1 MMKFGKY
8 LATGSV
14 VLTVLMG
21 TSACTPDMPP
31 ELLAQLADSS
41 INCGS
46 ADVTTYA
53 PGAITNVIN
62 QWGSDYSGLC
72 AGATVTVSD
81 QPGAAN
87 IAYTDSSTPPADCSA
102 FLSVPTAI
110 DGAAISTT
118 VAGVDGIIIDAA
130 TLSKILSGE
139 ITTWA
144 DPAVAALN
152 SGLELPDEPVVLTT
166 SVAKP
171 VADAIDSW
179 MKRVDP
185 KNWKGIPSTFTV
197 TDSFD
202 TLNVAAELTTEGGIG
217 LVPFSYVTTYGLQ
230 SMAVKVAKDQ
240 EPVPSN
246 LESIYS
252 ALTQLTV
259 SGTASPLIPT
269 LDPGMTPI
277 PPDGSNTAPAPWQA
291 IFPLYQHLCS
301 GGNENDTRAFA
312 RYSMRTDSQGFLAT
326 FSLQGL
332 PLNVRGTVLGMV
344 SKGLPSPSMIGDPS
358 ATPTP

>member
-1 MMKFGKY
+1 MMKFGKF

-14 VLTVLMG
+14 LLTVVMG

-46 ADVTTYA
+46 GDVTAYA
-53 PGAITNVIN
+53 PGAITNVII
-62 QWGSDYSGLC
+62 QWESDYSGLC
-72 AGATVTVSD
+72 AGATVTASD

-87 IAYTDSSTPPADCSA
+87 IAYTDSSVPPADCSA

-118 VAGVDGIIIDAA
+118 VAGVDGIIIDPA
-130 TLSKILSGE
+130 TLSKILNGE
-139 ITTWA
+139 VTTWA
-144 DPAVAALN
+144 DPAITALN
-152 SGLELPDEPVVLTT
+152 SGLELPDEPVVVAT
-166 SVAKP
+166 SVSKP
-171 VADAIDSW
+171 IADAIDSW
-179 MKRVDP
+179 MKQVDP
-185 KNWKGIPSTFTV
+185 KNWKGIPSSFTV

-202 TLNVAAELTTEGGIG
+202 TLNVAPELTAEGGIG
-217 LVPFSYVTTYGLQ
+217 LVPFSYVTTNGLQ
-230 SMAVKVAKDQ
+230 SMALKVSEDQ
-240 EPVPSN
+240 DPVSSY

-259 SGTASPLIPT
+259 SGTASPLIPA

-277 PPDGSNTAPAPWQA
+277 PPNGSNTAPAPWQA

-301 GGNENDTRAFA
+301 GGNENDIRAFA

-332 PLNVRGTVLGMV
+332 PLNVRGTVMGMV
-344 SKGLPSPSMIGDPS
+344 SMGLPSPSMIGDPS